1 MLKVTVFIILVILSQ
16 IGLGEDKVVSGLLVS
31 GIEQSEDDEEAP
43 FDIYAR
49 NKVHKCGGKTSNLF
63 RIYNEYDTVA
73 QRKFLLVLTAMK
85 NNWSISFTTNGCD
98 GRALMVDSLRLEHK

>member
-1 MLKVTVFIILVILSQ
+1 MALLSQ
-16 IGLGEDKVVSGLLVS
+16 LGLAEDKVVSGLLVS

-49 NKVHKCGGKTSNLF
+49 NKAHKCGGKTSNLF
-63 RIYNEYDTVA
+63 RFYNEYDTVA

-85 NNWSISFTTNGCD
+85 QNWSISLTTNGCD
-98 GRALMVDSLRLEHK
+98 GSALQVNSIRLEH